1 MNEDAAREVC
11 LLRAI
16 ETNPTADALLSDA
29 DRRYAARTAAE
40 LARWDR

>member
-16 ETNPTADALLSDA
+16 ETGPTADALLSDA
-29 DRRYAARTAAE
+29 DRLHAARTAAE
-40 LARWDR
+40 LAR